1 MMFTFISFLMEL
13 KMITTELIPIREQLE
28 RIEKK
33 LDGNFKNNFL
43 SINQVSKLT
52 SLSPST
58 IRRAIA
64 RGELKCSKRLGKL
77 LFQESDI
84 RRWING

>member
-1 MMFTFISFLMEL
+1 MIS
-13 KMITTELIPIREQLE
+13 TELIPIREQLD

-33 LDGNFKNNFL
+33 LDGNFKDQFL
-43 SINQVSKLT
+43 SINEVSKLV

-58 IRRAIA
+58 IRRAVA
-64 RGELKCSKRLGKL
+64 KGELKCSRRLGKL

>member
-1 MMFTFISFLMEL
+1 
-13 KMITTELIPIREQLE
+13 MINTELIPIREQLE

-33 LDGNFKNNFL
+33 LDGNFKNQFL
-43 SINQVSKLT
+43 SINEVSKLT

-58 IRRAIA
+58 IRRAISK
-64 RGELKCSKRLGKL
+64 GELKCSKRLGKL

>member
-1 MMFTFISFLMEL
+1 MNNHKNHGVE
-13 KMITTELIPIREQLE
+13 MINTELIPIREQLE

-33 LDGNFKNNFL
+33 LDGNFKNQFL
-43 SINQVSKLT
+43 SINEVSKLT

-64 RGELKCSKRLGKL
+64 RGELKCSKRLGRL

>member
-1 MMFTFISFLMEL
+1 MIS
-13 KMITTELIPIREQLE
+13 TELIPIREQLE

-33 LDGNFKNNFL
+33 LDGNFKNQFL
-43 SINQVSKLT
+43 SINEVSKLT